1 MKGIRYVEESRDWA
15 KRLDDASVRE
25 KKEEHE
31 KGKTNLKNYNRL

>member
-1 MKGIRYVEESRDWA
+1 VEESRDWA

-31 KGKTNLKNYNRL
+31 KAKLAL